1 MGSMKINYNAT
12 AMVTNNSLT
21 RNDINLSES
30 TKKLSSGLKI
40 NNAKDNPSGLAM
52 ANGTFVPAAAS
63 QRHSP
68 GEPAVLPHDETGKAA

>member
-40 NNAKDNPSGLAM
+40 NNAIS
-52 ANGTFVPAAAS
+52 S
-63 QRHSP
+63 
-68 GEPAVLPHDETGKAA
+68 